1 MFKKFIEDERG
12 ISEEVFKLA
21 MIVVVVAAVLAI
33 LASILSSVWES
44 SDTAVDTTGEAM
56 ETLADQALC
65 EAEGTC

>member
-1 MFKKFIEDERG
+1 MLKKFIEDERG

-33 LASILSSVWES
+33 LASILSGVWKS
-44 SDTAVDTTGEAM
+44 TDTAVNKTGGAM